1 MLDAVPTELPS
12 ENISSVATTG
22 EQLALRASV
31 RACAEWTAPIAAVRG
46 PDPTAAR
53 ACWAGLAEIGVFGV
67 GVPADLGGAGG
78 TVPDVAAALE
88 QAAAELLPGPVLPTV
103 LAGLLLARRPD
114 AAVAKELLPGVAE
127 GAVPVAAA
135 LDLGTLCVSGDP
147 ERLTVSGEVRAV
159 LGARPAGKPHDAPG
173 VGPAAA
179 ALLLGALGPD
189 GVELWFVLDAGHPG
203 VTVTGRNPVDLSRSL
218 ADVTLRAVTLP
229 PGRLLPGLTGAAVRD
244 LAVTLS
250 AAEATGIADRCLR
263 TATEHARVREQFGRP
278 IGSFQAVKHLCVA
291 MLCRAE
297 QAAALSW
304 DAARAAEEAAD
315 ELPLAAAAAAAFAL
329 DAAADNAKDAI
340 QVLGGIGFSWEH
352 DAHLYLRRAL
362 SLRQLLGPTAR
373 WRTRLAELA
382 LGGARRTLGV
392 ALGAEVEGERAAL
405 RALAEQVAALPEH
418 DRRTRLAETGL
429 LTPHWPAPYGQNAAP
444 ARQLLIDE
452 ELARAE
458 VRRPDLVIG
467 GWAVPTLLR
476 HGTPA
481 QVERFAPA
489 TLRGELT
496 WCQLFSEP
504 AAGSD
509 LAGLRTRA
517 DRVAGGW
524 RLSGQKVWTSLARR
538 ADWAICLARTDPAA
552 PKHRGISYFLVDMRS
567 PGIDIR
573 PLREITGEAMFNE
586 VFLDGVFVP
595 EDCLVG
601 PLHGGWAL
609 ARTTLANERVAMG
622 GGSSLGEA
630 VERLLAAAPV
640 PDERLGALVAQ
651 GLAVSLLDLRA
662 TLHRLDGRDPGPE
675 SSVRKLVG
683 VRHRQ
688 DVAEAAL
695 ELAGPDGAAD
705 DRASAALVHE
715 FLLSRCHSIAGG
727 TTQILSTLAGERILR
742 LPREPA

>member
-1 MLDAVPTELPS
+1 MPTEKPTEKPT

-22 EQLALRASV
+22 EQLALRDAV
-31 RACAEWTAPIAAVRG
+31 RACAERTEPITAVRG
-46 PDPTAAR
+46 VDPAGAR
-53 ACWAGLAEIGVFGV
+53 ACWAGLAGIGVFGV
-67 GVPADLGGAGG
+67 GVPAELGGAGG
-78 TVPDVAAALE
+78 TVPDAAAALE

-114 AAVAKELLPGVAE
+114 AAVAKELLPGIAE

-135 LDLGTLCVSGDP
+135 LDPGALRVSGDVDRP
-147 ERLTVSGEVRAV
+147 TVSGEVRAV
-159 LGARPAGKPHDAPG
+159 LGAAGGVEGDDAPG
-173 VGPAAA
+173 VLPGPA
-179 ALLLGALGPD
+179 ALLLGARGPD
-189 GVELWFVLDAGHPG
+189 GAELWFVLDTELPG
-203 VTVTGRNPVDLSRSL
+203 VTVTGRNSVDLSRSL
-218 ADVTLRAVTLP
+218 ADVALRDVALP
-229 PGRLLPGLTGAAVRD
+229 PGRLVPGLTGAAVRD
-244 LAVTLS
+244 LAVTLA

-263 TATEHARVREQFGRP
+263 TATEYARVREQFGRP

-304 DAARAAEEAAD
+304 DAARTAEEAVD

-329 DAAADNAKDAI
+329 DAAVDNAKDAI

-362 SLRQLLGPTAR
+362 SLRQLLGPTAG

-392 ALGAEVEGERAAL
+392 PLGPDIEGQRAEL
-405 RALAEQVAALPEH
+405 RALVEQVAALPEE

-429 LTPHWPAPYGQNAAP
+429 LTPHWPAPYGQDAAP

-452 ELARAE
+452 ELARAG

-476 HGTPA
+476 HGTPE
-481 QVERFAPA
+481 QVERFALA

-517 DRVAGGW
+517 ERVPGGW
-524 RLSGQKVWTSLARR
+524 RLSGQKVWTSLARQ
-538 ADWAICLARTDPAA
+538 ADWAICLARTDPDA

-622 GGSSLGEA
+622 GGSSLGDA

-640 PDERLGALVAQ
+640 PDEGLGALVAQ
-651 GLAVSLLDLRA
+651 GVAVSLLELRA
-662 TLHRLDGRDPGPE
+662 TLRRLDGHDPGAE

-705 DRASAALVHE
+705 DRDSAALVHE

-742 LPREPA
+742 LPREPG

>member
-1 MLDAVPTELPS
+1 MLERVPPD
-12 ENISSVATTG
+12 NICSVAASA
-22 EQLALRASV
+22 EQLALRNAV
-31 RACAEWTAPIAAVRG
+31 HACAERTTPIAAVRAA
-46 PDPTAAR
+46 DPAALR
-53 ACWAGLAEIGVFGV
+53 ACWAALAEVGVFGV
-67 GVPADLGGAGG
+67 ALRAELGGAGG
-78 TVPDVAAALE
+78 TVPDAAAALE

-103 LAGLLLARRPD
+103 LAGLLLARCPD
-114 AAVAKELLPGVAE
+114 AAVAKELLPGIAE
-127 GAVPVAAA
+127 GTLPIAVG
-135 LDLGTLCVSGDP
+135 LESGTVRAEGDP
-147 ERLTVSGEVRAV
+147 DRPTVSGEVGAV
-159 LGARPAGKPHDAPG
+159 LGA
-173 VGPAAA
+173 GPEAA
-179 ALLLGALGPD
+179 ALLLGAVDVRG
-189 GVELWFVLDAGHPG
+189 GEVWFVIDADHPG
-203 VTVTGRNPVDLSRSL
+203 VTVDDRPSVDLSRSL
-218 ADVTLRAVTLP
+218 ARVILSDVALP
-229 PGRLLPGLTGAAVRD
+229 PGRLLPGPTGAEVRD
-244 LAVTLS
+244 LAVTLA

-304 DAARAAEEAAD
+304 DAARAVEQAPD
-315 ELPLAAAAAAAFAL
+315 ELPLAASAAAALAL
-329 DAAADNAKDAI
+329 DAAVDNAKDAI

-362 SLRQLLGPTAR
+362 SLRQLLGSTAG
-373 WRTRLAELA
+373 WRTRLASLA

-392 ALGAEVEGERAAL
+392 RLGPELAAQRAEV
-405 RALAEQVAALPEH
+405 RALAEAVAALPES
-418 DRRTRLAETGL
+418 DRRARLAETGL
-429 LTPHWPAPYGQNAAP
+429 LTPHWPAPYGQDAPP

-452 ELARAE
+452 ELASAG

-481 QVERFAPA
+481 QVERFAMA

-509 LAGLRTRA
+509 LAGLRTKGEP
-517 DRVAGGW
+517 VLGGW
-524 RLSGQKVWTSLARR
+524 RLSGQKVWTSLARQ
-538 ADWAICLARTDPAA
+538 ADWAICLARTDPDA

-630 VERLLAAAPV
+630 VERLLAASPV
-640 PDERLGALVAQ
+640 PDERLGELVAQ

-662 TLHRLDGRDPGPE
+662 TLRQLDGRDPGPE

-695 ELAGPDGAAD
+695 DLAGPDGAAGD
-705 DRASAALVHE
+705 GASAALVHE

-742 LPREPA
+742 LPREPS

>member
-1 MLDAVPTELPS
+1 MLERVPTE
-12 ENISSVATTG
+12 NICSVAASA
-22 EQLALRASV
+22 EQLALRDAV
-31 RACAEWTAPIAAVRG
+31 HACAERTTPIAAVRAA
-46 PDPTAAR
+46 DPAAR
-53 ACWAGLAEIGVFGV
+53 HACWAALAEVGVFGV
-67 GVPADLGGAGG
+67 ALPAELGGAGG
-78 TVPDVAAALE
+78 TVPDAAAALE

-103 LAGLLLARRPD
+103 LAGLLLARCPD
-114 AAVAKELLPGVAE
+114 AAVAKELLPGIAE
-127 GAVPVAAA
+127 GALPIAVGLEP
-135 LDLGTLCVSGDP
+135 GTLRAEGDP
-147 ERLTVSGEVRAV
+147 DRPTVSGEVGAV
-159 LGARPAGKPHDAPG
+159 LCAGAE
-173 VGPAAA
+173 AA
-179 ALLLGALGPD
+179 ALLLGAVDPD
-189 GVELWFVLDAGHPG
+189 GGEVWFAIDADHPG
-203 VTVTGRNPVDLSRSL
+203 VTVTGRPSVDLSRSL
-218 ADVTLRAVTLP
+218 ARVTLRDVTLP
-229 PGRLLPGLTGAAVRD
+229 PGRLLPGPTGAAVRD
-244 LAVTLS
+244 LAVTLA

-304 DAARAAEEAAD
+304 DAARAAEQAPA
-315 ELPLAAAAAAAFAL
+315 ELPLAASAAAALAL
-329 DAAADNAKDAI
+329 DAAVDNAKDAI

-362 SLRQLLGPTAR
+362 ALRQLLGSTAG

-392 ALGAEVEGERAAL
+392 SLDPDTEGERAEL
-405 RALAEQVAALPEH
+405 RALVEQVAALPEAQ
-418 DRRTRLAETGL
+418 RRARLAETGL
-429 LTPHWPAPYGQNAAP
+429 LTPHWPAPHGQDASP

-452 ELARAE
+452 ELARAG

-476 HGTPA
+476 HGTPE
-481 QVERFAPA
+481 QVERFAMA

-509 LAGLRTRA
+509 LAGLRTKA
-517 DRVAGGW
+517 ERVPGGW
-524 RLSGQKVWTSLARR
+524 RLSGQKVWTSLARQ
-538 ADWAICLARTDPAA
+538 ADWAICLARTDPDA
-552 PKHRGISYFLVDMRS
+552 PRHRGISYFLVDMRS

-662 TLHRLDGRDPGPE
+662 TLRRLDGRDPGPE

-695 ELAGPDGAAD
+695 ELAGPDGAAGD
-705 DRASAALVHE
+705 GASAALVHE

-742 LPREPA
+742 LPREPS

>member
-1 MLDAVPTELPS
+1 MLDRVPTE
-12 ENISSVATTG
+12 NICSVAASA
-22 EQLALRASV
+22 EQLALRDAV
-31 RACAEWTAPIAAVRG
+31 HACAERTTPIAAVRAA
-46 PDPTAAR
+46 DPAALR
-53 ACWAGLAEIGVFGV
+53 ACWAALAEVGVFGV
-67 GVPADLGGAGG
+67 ALPAELGGAGG
-78 TVPDVAAALE
+78 TVPDAAAALE

-103 LAGLLLARRPD
+103 LTGLLLARCPD
-114 AAVAKELLPGVAE
+114 AAVAKELLPGLAE
-127 GAVPVAAA
+127 GALPIAVGLEP
-135 LDLGTLCVSGDP
+135 GTLRAEGDP
-147 ERLTVSGEVRAV
+147 DRPTVSGEVGAV
-159 LGARPAGKPHDAPG
+159 LGA
-173 VGPAAA
+173 GPEAT
-179 ALLLGALGPD
+179 ALLLGAVDPD
-189 GVELWFVLDAGHPG
+189 GGEVWFVIDADHPG
-203 VTVTGRNPVDLSRSL
+203 VTVTGRPSVDLSRSL
-218 ADVTLRAVTLP
+218 ARVTLRDVALP
-229 PGRLLPGLTGAAVRD
+229 AGRLLPGLTGAAVRD
-244 LAVTLS
+244 LAVTLA

-263 TATEHARVREQFGRP
+263 TATEHAGVREQFGRP
-278 IGSFQAVKHLCVA
+278 IGSFQAVKHLCVG

-297 QAAALSW
+297 QAAAVSW
-304 DAARAAEEAAD
+304 DAARAAEQAPA
-315 ELPLAAAAAAAFAL
+315 ELPLAASAAAALAL
-329 DAAADNAKDAI
+329 DAAVDNAKDAI

-362 SLRQLLGPTAR
+362 ALRQLLGSSAG
-373 WRTRLAELA
+373 WRTRLASLA
-382 LGGARRTLGV
+382 VGGARRTLGV
-392 ALGAEVEGERAAL
+392 RLGPETTGERAEL
-405 RALAEQVAALPEH
+405 RALVEQVAALP
-418 DRRTRLAETGL
+418 DADQRARLVETGL
-429 LTPHWPAPYGQNAAP
+429 LTPHWPAPYGRDASP

-452 ELARAE
+452 ELARAG

-476 HGTPA
+476 HGTPE
-481 QVERFAPA
+481 QVERFAMA

-509 LAGLRTRA
+509 LAGLRTKGE
-517 DRVAGGW
+517 RVPGGW
-524 RLSGQKVWTSLARR
+524 RLSGQKVWTSLARQ
-538 ADWAICLARTDPAA
+538 ADWAICLARTDPDA

-567 PGIDIR
+567 SGIDIR

-595 EDCLVG
+595 EGCLVG

-662 TLHRLDGRDPGPE
+662 TLRRLDGRDPGPE

-695 ELAGPDGAAD
+695 DLAGPDGAAGD
-705 DRASAALVHE
+705 GASTELVHE

-742 LPREPA
+742 LPREPS